1 MGRFWAPVRT
11 VILLTVSVCAF
22 SAEATGPAI
31 GQPIPGFSAPDQSGA
46 VQSLKTIIGPKG
58 AMLVFYRSAD
68 W

>member
-1 MGRFWAPVRT
+1 MGGPSAPILT
-11 VILLTVSVCAF
+11 AALLTFSVCAY
-22 SAEATGPAI
+22 SAEATGPAV
-31 GQPIPGFSAPDQSGA
+31 GQQIPDFTAPDQSGS